1 MANKMDNEKVRQ
13 KIFNLLLDICENDL
27 PLQNQ
32 IYCVDDTTCFN
43 ITNEIIEKYLTVN
56 HWKKKIWQTF
66 RSVL

>member
-1 MANKMDNEKVRQ
+1 MDNEKVRQ

-56 HWKKKIWQTF
+56 H
-66 RSVL
+66 